1 MQAQEKK
8 IKGFSLIELIVV
20 VVLIGIVSAIGY
32 PNFSEWRKD
41 RLIRNN
47 VYEIK
52 SLIEGITAQ
61 VQRGQYAFVQVHF
74 DVESDGDFTVVS
86 KGMKATTLGNKL
98 NTDNSF
104 RDNPSTRCKYF
115 EEGGDTSN
123 FWDDDGYTD
132 YKRKN
137 EVRKIT
143 LENIQTNW
151 TGKGAVCFGKNEV
164 WFSGAENLAP
174 GGTPDLV
181 LYICPTS
188 SEKDF
193 CDVDTNGEPNR
204 YNKYLYEIEWSIF
217 GNLTLSRYYFK
228 DKIDPKNGEWIE
240 Q

>member
-1 MQAQEKK
+1 MFSKKLEKYLSSPCLLTLSPSIDISEITLIQYEK
-8 IKGFSLIELIVV
+8 LFPPGASTSL
-20 VVLIGIVSAIGY
+20 S
-32 PNFSEWRKD
+32 KD
-41 RLIRNN
+41 LAKSFHNN
-47 VYEIK
+47 L
-52 SLIEGITAQ
+52 SSN
-61 VQRGQYAFVQVHF
+61 VQ
-74 DVESDGDFTVVS
+74 
-86 KGMKATTLGNKL
+86 LL
-98 NTDNSF
+98 NIDNSF
-104 RDNPSTRCKYF
+104 RDNPSTRCRYF

-132 YKRKN
+132 YKKKN

-164 WFSGAENLAP
+164 WFSAAENLAP

-228 DKIDPKNGEWIE
+228 DKLDVKNGEWIE